1 MTSGRA
7 IMFALSTL
15 TFAAGVAWEAPA
27 GPNSPRAKLA
37 GWLRDHGYANAATFV
52 EPPNVNALPG
62 VPANSGLPPDIIPP
76 LP

>member
-15 TFAAGVAWEAPA
+15 ALAAGVAWEAPA
-27 GPNSPRAKLA
+27 GPDSPRARFSE
-37 GWLRDHGYANAATFV
+37 WLRDHGYANAAAFV
-52 EPPNVNALPG
+52 EPPKPNVLPG
-62 VPANSGLPPDIIPP
+62 VPADSPLPREIIPP

>member
-27 GPNSPRAKLA
+27 GPNSPRARA
-37 GWLRDHGYANAATFV
+37 AVWLRDHGYANAAAFV
-52 EPPNVNALPG
+52 EPASVNALPG
-62 VPANSGLPPDIIPP
+62 IPASSGLPPDIIPP
-76 LP
+76 VP

>member
-27 GPNSPRAKLA
+27 GPNSPRARLA
-37 GWLRDHGYANAATFV
+37 LWLHEHGYETAAAFVAPAN
-52 EPPNVNALPG
+52 PNALPG
-62 VPANSGLPPDIIPP
+62 LPTDSPLPSEIIPP
-76 LP
+76 IR

>member
-15 TFAAGVAWEAPA
+15 TLAAGVAWEAPA
-27 GPNSPRAKLA
+27 GPDSPRAKCA
-37 GWLRDHGYANAATFV
+37 GWLRDHGYANAAAFV
-52 EPPNVNALPG
+52 EPPKPNALPG
-62 VPANSGLPPDIIPP
+62 VPADSPLPREIIPP